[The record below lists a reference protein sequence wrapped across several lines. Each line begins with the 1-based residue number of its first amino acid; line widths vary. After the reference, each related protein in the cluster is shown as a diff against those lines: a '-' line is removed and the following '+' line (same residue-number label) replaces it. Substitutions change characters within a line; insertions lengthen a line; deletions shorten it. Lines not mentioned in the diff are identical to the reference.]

1 MTTAG
6 LIHYGLGMGRALQQ
20 TAGIEAVSIFEQG
33 AAQSRIAR
41 DILSSLPHHTYPF
54 RTLFDKLMVVM
65 RIIRV
70 VYDFKPDIVH
80 FTDGVE
86 RPVYGFLLFPILKN
100 LAPIVVTVHDP
111 VPHSGVRLSWAE
123 ERAKS
128 LAYHCTRHFV
138 VHGPFCQKLLLEQAI
153 RPECISIQRH
163 GAIDFLGE
171 HTEDTRREPQ
181 TILFFGRFQPN
192 KGMDFLVPVADQV
205 HSLFPRALFLVVGS
219 MGTLL
224 RGKARTLWERE
235 LRPMLAA
242 MRKRSYFE
250 VYEGFV
256 PDERIGH
263 YFQRATI
270 TLLPYRDATQS
281 GVATIAMSFQTAI
294 VATNVG
300 DLAQLIRHNET
311 GLLCRTDVESISDA
325 VCDLLGNPEK
335 TRRLAQLAK
344 EHTGKHFT
352 WAAVARETAEM
363 YKHILSSQV

>member
-1 MTTAG
+1 
-6 LIHYGLGMGRALQQ
+6 MGRGLHE
-20 TAGIEAVSIFEQG
+20 TAGIEAISIFERG
-33 AAQSRIAR
+33 AGQSRIAR
-41 DILSSLPHHTYPF
+41 DILSSLPHHAYPF
-54 RTLFDKLMVVM
+54 RTLFDKLMAVM

-70 VYDFKPDIVH
+70 VYNFKPDILH

-86 RPVYGFLLFPILKN
+86 RPLYGFFLFPVLKS
-100 LAPIVVTVHDP
+100 LAAIVVTVHDP
-111 VPHSGVRLSWAE
+111 LPHSGAHLSWTE
-123 ERAKS
+123 QRAKS

-138 VHGPFCQKLLLEQAI
+138 VHGPFCRRLLLEQAI
-153 RPECISIQRH
+153 KPEYISIQPH
-163 GAIDFLGE
+163 GAIDFLDE
-171 HTEDTRREPQ
+171 HTEGIRREPQ

-205 HSLFPRALFLVVGS
+205 HSLFPQALFLVVGS
-219 MGTLL
+219 MGMLL
-224 RGKARTLWERE
+224 KGKARILWERE
-235 LRPMLAA
+235 LRSMLAA
-242 MRKRSYFE
+242 MRERSYFE

-281 GVATIAMSFQTAI
+281 GVATIAISFQTAI

-300 DLAQLIRHNET
+300 DLAELIRHEET

-344 EHTGKHFT
+344 EHAGKHYA
-352 WAAVARETAEM
+352 WAEVGRETAEM
-363 YKHILSSQV
+363 YKNILSS